1 LATSLSGK
9 ATKPTAQPDPWE
21 GPVANLVSLVLADHH
36 VLVAE
41 GLGMILDAEDDLAV
55 LDLAHHSGQAIQSVA
70 EHQPAVLVLDAHLPT
85 ADLAET
91 VAAAKAAA
99 PTTKLLVLTGDAY
112 PRTTAAVI
120 ASGADGWLAKDRS
133 SRQVAAVIRKLVTG
147 DQAMAAPA
155 EPRTVRDPSV
165 ELRVRTLTSRER
177 EILGLLATGWP
188 NRRIVVPHGP
198 FPHPEPARQTRR
210 PLPARGGRPRRR
222 TRGRAHA
229 RHTRLGPPEHLGTP
243 AIWLAA
249 QPIPGRPPRH

>member
-1 LATSLSGK
+1 M
-9 ATKPTAQPDPWE
+9 
-21 GPVANLVSLVLADHH
+21 ANLVSLVLADHH

-188 NRRIVVPHGP
+188 NRRIAQATHLSYLTVRSHTQNLLVKLGVHSQLEAVALAVEHGVVPMP
-198 FPHPEPARQTRR
+198 
-210 PLPARGGRPRRR
+210 
-222 TRGRAHA
+222 
-229 RHTRLGPPEHLGTP
+229 GTP
-243 AIWLAA
+243 AWDR
-249 QPIPGRPPRH
+249 QST